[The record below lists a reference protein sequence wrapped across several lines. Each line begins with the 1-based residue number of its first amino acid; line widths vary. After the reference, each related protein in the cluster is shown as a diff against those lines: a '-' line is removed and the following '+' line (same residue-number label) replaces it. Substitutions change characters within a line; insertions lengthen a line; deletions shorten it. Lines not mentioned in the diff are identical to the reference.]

1 MVTQGVQIAEDTPDD
16 TPKFSDRKLKVNKNY
31 EEDKFG
37 SFLDELDL

>member
-1 MVTQGVQIAEDTPDD
+1 MVTQGVQIVEDTPGN

-37 SFLDELDL
+37 SYLDELEV